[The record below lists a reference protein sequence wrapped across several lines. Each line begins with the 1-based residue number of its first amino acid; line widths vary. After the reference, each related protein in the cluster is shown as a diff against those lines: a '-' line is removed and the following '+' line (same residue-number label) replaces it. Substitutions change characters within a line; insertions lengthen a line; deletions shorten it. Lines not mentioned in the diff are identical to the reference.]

1 MILEDV
7 LYDHTN
13 LLAHYAIDRAIQQL
27 IRERAFPN
35 TVAAFEALQSFRH
48 VFGYRKRFPRFV
60 ESLVA
65 QQRLSGDAAQRVIQ
79 AYYES
84 QIAEARTIRPFDLAR
99 ATLTTLREAGYR
111 LGLVCVG
118 KADVQLERLRTLGL
132 EEFFP
137 SIVHVASNPTVAQL
151 AHAMRCISRELMLQ
165 PSSILFVGRK
175 VFYEIKAANKV
186 GLVTVRMLRGT
197 YGSIM
202 PIEQLEQPDYQIGSI
217 EQLVAIVQLADQQLI
232 KPKIVALGGGTGLA
246 VLLKELRHYPA
257 DLTSIVTV
265 FDSGRHSGALRKYLG
280 ILPPGDI
287 RNCLVALS
295 DSDEVMNKLM
305 NYRFKDNFMEG
316 CSLGNLLLAA
326 LTDIQGGFDKAITS
340 ISDIL
345 NVNGNVLPATLDSTE
360 LCAELEDGTIV
371 VSEVNVRSPYLPEPQ
386 AESNAGG
393 RKRKA
398 PIKRVFL
405 QKDDVEAFL
414 PAVRA
419 IESADIIVLSPGGFY
434 TSIIATLLVPGIRDA
449 IARSK
454 GAKVYISNVAT
465 QCGQT
470 DGYTLADTLKVLGR
484 YLGGDDVIDYVIA
497 NNVTPP
503 REVMASYFSRGET
516 LLCPTE
522 ELLNRERP
530 VFLQGKTF
538 EDPRDEG
545 KSFAA
550 TKEWNKTPMIKH
562 SGKLVATMLYRI
574 IEQEVHVMRTKMMEG
589 GHFRFQ
595 SLSPF
600 TQLPTAAGAVIK
612 PTQQPLRHER
622 RTSERAQERTRSHTT
637 LIALSVFAVVV
648 GIACTWQRGRR

>member
-1 MILEDV
+1 MDAASHHGYAGAQTLHADPRADAAELNAPRRRASSGAGAEEDPRRIDAVVMILEDV

-13 LLAHYAIDRAIQQL
+13 MLAHYAIDRAIQQL

-84 QIAEARTIRPFDLAR
+84 QITEARTIRPFELAQ
-99 ATLTTLREAGYR
+99 ATLSTLRDAGYR

-132 EEFFP
+132 EEFFT

-151 AHAMRCISRELMLQ
+151 AHAMRSISRELMLQ

-197 YGSIM
+197 YGTIM

-340 ISDIL
+340 VSDIL
-345 NVNGNVLPATLDSTE
+345 NVNGDVLPATLDSTE

-371 VSEVNVRSPYLPEPQ
+371 VSEVNVRSPYLPANP
-386 AESNAGG
+386 ANSNEE
-393 RKRKA
+393 RKRKP

-405 QKDDVEAFL
+405 QKQDVEAFL

-470 DGYTLADTLKVLGR
+470 DGYTLEDTLKVLGQ
-484 YLGGDDVIDYVIA
+484 YLGGDDIIDYVIA

-503 REVMASYFSRGET
+503 EDIMESYFSRGET
-516 LLCPTE
+516 LLCPTQE
-522 ELLNRERP
+522 FVTRSRP
-530 VFLQGKTF
+530 VVLQGKTF

-545 KSFAA
+545 KS
-550 TKEWNKTPMIKH
+550 
-562 SGKLVATMLYRI
+562 I
-574 IEQEVHVMRTKMMEG
+574 IEQEVQEMRTKMMEG
-589 GHFRFQ
+589 Q
-595 SLSPF
+595 SSNLF
-600 TQLPTAAGAVIK
+600 VKTHK
-612 PTQQPLRHER
+612 PP
-622 RTSERAQERTRSHTT
+622 SHRKTE
-637 LIALSVFAVVV
+637 
-648 GIACTWQRGRR
+648 W